1 METRDILQEVGEVNL
16 AFLMLA
22 QRLIRSN
29 LPEAAYRL
37 GITSKIA
44 KIISELT
51 TTQVIKLA
59 CCGTLLSD
67 FRLNDPKMLS
77 LLTSINKQHN
87 LQHAHAAL
95 LLATRRV
102 REI

>member
-1 METRDILQEVGEVNL
+1 MERDILQDVGEVNL

-29 LPEAAYRL
+29 LPEATYRL
-37 GITSKIA
+37 GITSELA

-51 TTQVIKLA
+51 TAQIIKLA
-59 CCGTLLSD
+59 SCGTLLSE

-77 LLTSINKQHN
+77 LLTRINNQHN

-95 LLATRRV
+95 LLATQGV
-102 REI
+102 RAT